1 MSREDDK
8 NIQRQELARR
18 REAKRLERERQIKKL
33 KIMLAICVVSFVLIV
48 GAFVLFDRSGV
59 VTMLA
64 SLVGLFSCF
73 REKKSTEKKKYKG
86 DTFALD

>member
-1 MSREDDK
+1 MLQKFK
-8 NIQRQELARR
+8 NYFTLTEKVIWG
-18 REAKRLERERQIKKL
+18 
-33 KIMLAICVVSFVLIV
+33 VSFVLIV

>member
-1 MSREDDK
+1 MLQKFK
-8 NIQRQELARR
+8 NYFTLTEKVIWG
-18 REAKRLERERQIKKL
+18 
-33 KIMLAICVVSFVLIV
+33 VSFVLIV

-86 DTFALD
+86 DTFALE

>member
-1 MSREDDK
+1 MLQKFK
-8 NIQRQELARR
+8 NYVTLTEKVIWG
-18 REAKRLERERQIKKL
+18 
-33 KIMLAICVVSFVLIV
+33 VSFVLIV

-73 REKKSTEKKKYKG
+73 REKKSTEKKNYKG